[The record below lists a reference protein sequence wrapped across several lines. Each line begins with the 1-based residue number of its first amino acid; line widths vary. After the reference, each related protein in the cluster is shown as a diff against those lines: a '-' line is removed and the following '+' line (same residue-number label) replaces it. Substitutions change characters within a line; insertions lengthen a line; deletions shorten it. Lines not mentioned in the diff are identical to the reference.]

1 MFQTWN
7 DLILV
12 DLEDCGTLETKSPS
26 LKLEKEK
33 KISEK
38 HFFSRRLFR
47 ARLEKTFHER
57 TERVCRRPTCH

>member
-1 MFQTWN
+1 MIISLFYLLKDTVITSNKMFQTWN

-12 DLEDCGTLETKSPS
+12 DLEDCGTLETKSPC

-38 HFFSRRLFR
+38 HFSLAVSFELG
-47 ARLEKTFHER
+47 
-57 TERVCRRPTCH
+57 